1 MFYAILFNFIQK
13 IPNKVKPN
21 CKEIP
26 SPKKKLKIKIQS
38 LLDEF
43 DCAETTE

>member
-1 MFYAILFNFIQK
+1 MPA
-13 IPNKVKPN
+13 KVKPIS
-21 CKEIP
+21 KEIP

-43 DCAETTE
+43 ECAEATG

>member
-1 MFYAILFNFIQK
+1 MPA
-13 IPNKVKPN
+13 KVKPII
-21 CKEIP
+21 KEIP

-43 DCAETTE
+43 ECAEGTE